1 MMIQRKIYIICI
13 EDNPTDLGLMIRQ
26 IGTSGLDFS
35 YKQIQTKEELIQEL
49 KASEPD
55 LILSD
60 FSLPS
65 FDGMEALEIVR
76 KYLPNIPF
84 LFVSGWLGEEA
95 AIEALK
101 RGATDYISKNKI
113 SKLNFSIDRALK
125 ESEERALLDEAEKEN
140 ETLKSQLI
148 QAQKLEAV
156 SLLATGVSHE
166 INNPLTIIIN
176 YAQLIL
182 GQSKDDMIL
191 KYASNILDEGERIS
205 KITKDLLRLARQEKQ
220 VFSKVRFHDVIQR
233 TVSLCEQ
240 LFKKDTIFIKLEI
253 IDSLPDIYCVP
264 QQIQQVVLN
273 LLNNARDALNQKY
286 PKFDS
291 NKVILIKAGRL
302 KRESKEWIQMCIED
316 RGIGIP
322 KEEAKKIFSPFFTTK
337 KVDKGTG
344 LGLSVSTGIIKDH
357 GGELYY
363 ESKENEYTRFFI
375 NLPVLPERRL
385 EENVSSEENFAQPE

>member
-1 MMIQRKIYIICI
+1 MIQRKIYIVCI
-13 EDNPTDLGLMIRQ
+13 EDNPNDLGLMIRQ
-26 IGTSGLDFS
+26 ISGSGLDFS
-35 YKQIQTKEELIQEL
+35 YKQIQTKEELIQEVQS
-49 KASEPD
+49 SEPD
-55 LILSD
+55 LVLSD

-76 KYLPNIPF
+76 KFHPNVPF
-84 LFVSGWLGEEA
+84 LFVSGWLGEDA

-101 RGATDYISKNKI
+101 QGATDYISKNKI
-113 SKLNFSIDRALK
+113 TKLNYSIERALK
-125 ESEERALLDEAEKEN
+125 ESEERSLLEEAEKQN

-148 QAQKLEAV
+148 QAQKLEAI
-156 SLLATGVSHE
+156 SLLATGVAHE

-182 GQSKDDMIL
+182 GQSQDDSIL

-205 KITKDLLRLARQEKQ
+205 NITKDLLRLARQEKH
-220 VFSKVRFHDVIQR
+220 VFSKVDFQEVIQR

-240 LFKKDTIFIKLEI
+240 LFKKDTIHIETQI
-253 IDSLPDIYCVP
+253 QDSLPEVFCVP

-273 LLNNARDALNQKY
+273 ILNNARDALNQRY
-286 PKFDS
+286 PKYDPNKIIVIKAKKFEKDS
-291 NKVILIKAGRL
+291 NL
-302 KRESKEWIQMCIED
+302 WIQMSIED

-322 KEEAKKIFSPFFTTK
+322 KDEAKKIFSPFFTTK

-357 GGELYY
+357 GGEIYY
-363 ESKENEYTRFFI
+363 ESKENEFTRFYI
-375 NLPVLPERRL
+375 NLPILPEIYQGAG
-385 EENVSSEENFAQPE
+385 SSPQQNFA

>member
-1 MMIQRKIYIICI
+1 MIQKKVYILCL
-13 EDNPTDLGLMIRQ
+13 EDNPNDLGLMIRQ
-26 IGTSGLDFS
+26 IGKSGLDFS

-60 FSLPS
+60 FSMPS
-65 FDGMEALEIVR
+65 FDGMEALEIAKR
-76 KYLPNIPF
+76 YAPITPF

-113 SKLNFSIDRALK
+113 SKLNFSI
-125 ESEERALLDEAEKEN
+125 ERALREAEERNSVDEIEKQN

-148 QAQKLEAV
+148 QAQKLEAI
-156 SLLATGVSHE
+156 SLLATGVAHE

-176 YAQLIL
+176 FAQLIL
-182 GQSKDDMIL
+182 AQSKDEPIL
-191 KYASNILDEGERIS
+191 RYASNILEEGERIS
-205 KITKDLLRLARQEKQ
+205 KITKDLLRLSRQEKNI
-220 VFSKVRFHDVIQR
+220 FSKVDFREVVQR

-240 LFKKDTIFIKLEI
+240 LFKKDNIQINLNIPEDIPEI
-253 IDSLPDIYCVP
+253 ECVP

-273 LLNNARDALNQKY
+273 LLNNARDALNQRY
-286 PKFDS
+286 PKYDAD
-291 NKVILIKAGRL
+291 KLILISAK
-302 KRESKEWIQMCIED
+302 KFEKEDKPWIQMCVED
-316 RGIGIP
+316 RGVGIP
-322 KEEAKKIFSPFFTTK
+322 RDEAMKIFSPFFTTK

-344 LGLSVSTGIIKDH
+344 LGLSVSTGIVKDH
-357 GGELYY
+357 GGELFY

-375 NLPVLPERRL
+375 NLPVFMEPFFEDQSIPEKKNL
-385 EENVSSEENFAQPE
+385 A

>member
-1 MMIQRKIYIICI
+1 MIQRKIYIVCI
-13 EDNPTDLGLMIRQ
+13 EDNPNDLGLMIRQ
-26 IGTSGLDFS
+26 INGSGLDFS
-35 YKQIQTKEELIQEL
+35 YKQIQTKEELIQEVQS
-49 KASEPD
+49 SEPD
-55 LILSD
+55 LVLSD

-76 KYLPNIPF
+76 QFHPNVPF
-84 LFVSGWLGEEA
+84 LFVSGWLGEDA

-101 RGATDYISKNKI
+101 QGATDYISKNKI
-113 SKLNFSIDRALK
+113 TKLNHAIERALK
-125 ESEERALLDEAEKEN
+125 ESEERFLLEEAEKQN

-148 QAQKLEAV
+148 QAQKLEAI
-156 SLLATGVSHE
+156 SLLATGVAHE

-182 GQSKDDMIL
+182 GQSQDDSIL

-205 KITKDLLRLARQEKQ
+205 NITKDLLRLARQEKQ
-220 VFSKVRFHDVIQR
+220 VFSKVDFQEVIQR

-240 LFKKDTIFIKLEI
+240 LFKKDTIHIEMQI
-253 IDSLPDIYCVP
+253 QDSLPEVFCVP

-273 LLNNARDALNQKY
+273 ILNNARDALNQKY
-286 PKFDS
+286 PKYDPNKIIVIKAKKFEKDS
-291 NKVILIKAGRL
+291 NL
-302 KRESKEWIQMCIED
+302 WIQMSIED

-322 KEEAKKIFSPFFTTK
+322 KDEAKKIFSPFFTTK

-357 GGELYY
+357 GGEIYY
-363 ESKENEYTRFFI
+363 ESRENEFTRFYI
-375 NLPVLPERRL
+375 NLPIRPEIDKGT
-385 EENVSSEENFAQPE
+385 SSSPQQNFA

>member
-1 MMIQRKIYIICI
+1 MMIQKKVYILCL
-13 EDNPTDLGLMIRQ
+13 EDNPNDLGLMIRQ
-26 IGTSGLDFS
+26 IGKSGLDFS

-60 FSLPS
+60 FSMPS
-65 FDGMEALEIVR
+65 FDGMEALEIAKR
-76 KYLPNIPF
+76 YAPITPF

-113 SKLNFSIDRALK
+113 SKLNFSI
-125 ESEERALLDEAEKEN
+125 ERALREAEERNSVDEIEKQN

-148 QAQKLEAV
+148 QAQKLEAI
-156 SLLATGVSHE
+156 SLLATGVAHE

-176 YAQLIL
+176 FAQLIL
-182 GQSKDDMIL
+182 AQSKDEPIL
-191 KYASNILDEGERIS
+191 RYASNILEEGERIS
-205 KITKDLLRLARQEKQ
+205 KITKDLLRLSRQEKNI
-220 VFSKVRFHDVIQR
+220 FSKVDFREVVQR

-240 LFKKDTIFIKLEI
+240 LFKKDNIQINLNIPEDIPEI
-253 IDSLPDIYCVP
+253 ECVP

-273 LLNNARDALNQKY
+273 LLNNARDALNQRY
-286 PKFDS
+286 PKYDAD
-291 NKVILIKAGRL
+291 KLILISAK
-302 KRESKEWIQMCIED
+302 KFEKEDKPWIQMCVED
-316 RGIGIP
+316 RGVGIP
-322 KEEAKKIFSPFFTTK
+322 RDEAMKIFSPFFTTK

-344 LGLSVSTGIIKDH
+344 LGLSVSTGIVKDH
-357 GGELYY
+357 GGELFY

-375 NLPVLPERRL
+375 NLPVFMEPFFEDQSIPEKKNL
-385 EENVSSEENFAQPE
+385 A

>member
-1 MMIQRKIYIICI
+1 MMIQRKVYIVCI
-13 EDNPTDLGLMIRQ
+13 EDNPNDLGLMIRQ
-26 IGTSGLDFS
+26 ISTSGLDFS
-35 YKQIQTKEELIQEL
+35 YKQIQTKEELIQEVQ
-49 KASEPD
+49 ASEPD
-55 LILSD
+55 LVLSD

-76 KYLPNIPF
+76 KYHPNVPF
-84 LFVSGWLGEEA
+84 LFVSGWLGEDA

-101 RGATDYISKNKI
+101 QGATDYISKNKI
-113 SKLNFSIDRALK
+113 TKLNYSIERALK
-125 ESEERALLDEAEKEN
+125 ESEERTLLEEAEKQN

-148 QAQKLEAV
+148 QAQKLEAI
-156 SLLATGVSHE
+156 SLLATGVAHE

-182 GQSKDDMIL
+182 GQSQDDSIL
-191 KYASNILDEGERIS
+191 KYASNILEEGERIS
-205 KITKDLLRLARQEKQ
+205 KITKDLLRLARQEKH
-220 VFSKVRFHDVIQR
+220 VFSKVNFQEVIQK

-240 LFKKDTIFIKLEI
+240 LFKKDTIHIEMQI
-253 IDSLPDIYCVP
+253 QDSLPDVFCVP

-286 PKFDS
+286 PKYDS
-291 NKVILIKAGRL
+291 NKIIVIKAKKFEKDSNL
-302 KRESKEWIQMCIED
+302 WIQMSIED

-363 ESKENEYTRFFI
+363 ESKENEYTRFYI
-375 NLPVLPERRL
+375 NLPVRPEI
-385 EENVSSEENFAQPE
+385 NKGSISPQHKNFA

>member
-1 MMIQRKIYIICI
+1 MIQRKVYIICI
-13 EDNPTDLGLMIRQ
+13 EDNPNDLGLMIRQ
-26 IGTSGLDFS
+26 ISASGLDFS
-35 YKQIQTKEELIQEL
+35 YKQIQTKEELVQEF
-49 KASEPD
+49 KTSEPD
-55 LILSD
+55 IILSD

-65 FDGMEALEIVR
+65 FDGMEALHLAQ
-76 KYLPNIPF
+76 KYHPKVPF

-101 RGATDYISKNKI
+101 QGATDYISKNKI
-113 SKLNFSIDRALK
+113 TKLMFSVDRALK
-125 ESEERALLDEAEKEN
+125 EYDERNLLEEAEREN
-140 ETLKSQLI
+140 EALKSQLL
-148 QAQKLEAV
+148 QAQKLEAI
-156 SLLATGVSHE
+156 SLLATGVAHE
-166 INNPLTIIIN
+166 INNPLTIMIN

-182 GQSKDDMIL
+182 AQSKDDSIL
-191 KYASNILDEGERIS
+191 KYASNILDEGERIG
-205 KITKDLLRLARQEKQ
+205 KITKDLLKLSRHEKLILSL
-220 VFSKVRFHDVIQR
+220 VNFGEIIQK

-240 LFKKDTIFIKLEI
+240 LFKKDLIQIESDMP
-253 IDSLPDIYCVP
+253 DSLPAIRCVP

-291 NKVILIKAGRL
+291 NKIIQLSAKQFD
-302 KRESKEWIQMCIED
+302 KEGKIWIQMIVED

-322 KEEAKKIFSPFFTTK
+322 ADEAKKIFSPFFTTK
-337 KVDKGTG
+337 KVEKGTG

-375 NLPVLPERRL
+375 NLPVNPENKK
-385 EENVSSEENFAQPE
+385 ESDASIENNFA